1 MNMTSRTRNVVTL
14 TICVVAA
21 FVLYVLHSYDPM
33 ETLALRAMSA
43 PSYRFVITIVEFV
56 LWIALAFAVVRLM
69 TRLLFERVLRRR
81 TANGVESLPPLI
93 QNVFSLS
100 AFLVLFVFI
109 FNRVFPGTSLGAL
122 FTTSALFGVILGLA
136 LQDTLGN
143 FFSGISLHADRPF
156 QTGDVIRVG
165 TWVGV
170 VESITWR
177 AVKVRT
183 FQNHI
188 VLISHANI
196 AKESIEVFPRDNL
209 NARIIFFGGE
219 YQDSPA
225 RVIRAVRDAVRN
237 APNVS
242 PAHEPIIR
250 VRELGDNGVEYEI
263 KYWLENY
270 AAFNDTDAL
279 IRQRIWYVFNREK
292 FTFPFPTRT
301 IHVENF
307 DALMPPA
314 PAGQTRRHDDAVHDA
329 TFFERLRGV
338 PIFAPLNDDELSQLA
353 CAAVSRVYATGENI
367 IREGDDGSS
376 MFILHHGTAAVA
388 RTINDAKHTLAELHQ
403 GNFFG
408 EMALLTGEPR
418 TADVTATQ
426 DEVEVL
432 EIQHEAL
439 KILLD
444 ANDELAETLSEV
456 IAARQTG
463 LDDAAGAANRNQTE
477 AKTSVLS
484 SIRRFFNL
492 R

>member
-1 MNMTSRTRNVVTL
+1 MSSRTRNAATL
-14 TICVVAA
+14 TICVVTA
-21 FVLYVLHSYDPM
+21 FVLYLLYAYDATLEVLASQTMFAATFP
-33 ETLALRAMSA
+33 
-43 PSYRFVITIVEFV
+43 FVITIIKFV
-56 LWIALAFAVVRLM
+56 LWLALAFAFVRLI
-69 TRLLFERVLRRR
+69 TRLLFERILRRR
-81 TANGVESLPPLI
+81 TANGIESLPPLI
-93 QNVFSLS
+93 QNVFSIS
-100 AFLVLFVFI
+100 AFLLLFVFI

-183 FQNHI
+183 FLNHI

-209 NARIIFFGGE
+209 NARIVVFGGE

-225 RVIRAVRDAVRN
+225 RVIRHVRDTVRN

-242 PAHEPIIR
+242 QSREPIVR
-250 VRELGDNGVEYEI
+250 VRLLGDNGVEYEV

-270 AAFNDTDAL
+270 AMFNDTDAL

-307 DALMPPA
+307 DALMPPDTA
-314 PAGQTRRHDDAVHDA
+314 TRTRRHDDAIHDA

-353 CAAVSRVYATGENI
+353 CAAVSRIYATGENI
-367 IREGDDGSS
+367 IREGDAGSS
-376 MFILHHGTAAVA
+376 MFILHRGTAAVA
-388 RTINDAKHTLAELHQ
+388 RTINNAKHTLAELNQ

-439 KILLD
+439 KTLLD
-444 ANDELAETLSEV
+444 ANDGLAENLSEV
-456 IAARQTG
+456 IAARQTS
-463 LDDAAGAANRNQTE
+463 LDDAEGSANRNQTE
-477 AKTSVLS
+477 AKTSLLS

>member
-1 MNMTSRTRNVVTL
+1 MSSRSRNVVTL

-21 FVLYVLHSYDPM
+21 FVLYLLHSYDTTEVM
-33 ETLALRAMSA
+33 ALRAMSV
-43 PSYRFVITIVEFV
+43 PTYRFVITIVEFV
-56 LWIALAFAVVRLM
+56 LWLALAFAVVRLM
-69 TRLLFERVLRRR
+69 TRLLFERILRRR

-93 QNVFSLS
+93 QNVFSIS
-100 AFLVLFVFI
+100 AFLLLFVFI

-183 FQNHI
+183 FLNHI

-209 NARIIFFGGE
+209 NARLIHFGGE

-225 RVIRAVRDAVRN
+225 RVIRHVRDTVRN

-242 PAHEPIIR
+242 QEREPIIR
-250 VRELGDNGVEYEI
+250 VRELGDNGVEYEV

-307 DALMPPA
+307 DAIMPPD
-314 PAGQTRRHDDAVHDA
+314 PGIHTRRHDDAVHDA

-353 CAAVSRVYATGENI
+353 CAAVSRIYATGETI
-367 IREGDDGSS
+367 IREGDPGSS
-376 MFILHHGTAAVA
+376 MFILHRGAAAVA
-388 RTINDAKHTLAELHQ
+388 RTMNNSKHTLAELHQ

-418 TADVTATQ
+418 TADVTATN

-439 KILLD
+439 KTLLD
-444 ANDELAETLSEV
+444 ANDKLAENLSEV
-456 IAARQTG
+456 IAARQTS
-463 LDDAAGAANRNQTE
+463 LDDAEGAASRNQTE